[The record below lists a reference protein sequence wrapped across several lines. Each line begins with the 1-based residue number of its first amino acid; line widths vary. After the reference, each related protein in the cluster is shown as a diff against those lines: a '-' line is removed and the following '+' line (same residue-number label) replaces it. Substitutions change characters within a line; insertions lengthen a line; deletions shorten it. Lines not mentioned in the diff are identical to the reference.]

1 MDTGPGTIPNARFI
15 SETGLAAQF
24 AGLAEPVLVD
34 LGFRLVRVTITGR
47 EGSTVQIMAERPD
60 GTISVEDCAVISR
73 NLSPVLDAYDPM
85 SDRYTLEIS
94 SPGIDRPLVR
104 PSDFEDWA
112 GYEAKIEVREMISGR
127 KRFRGII
134 DGFEAGEVRFETD
147 VEGQGRQ
154 VIGLPVALI
163 AEARLVLTDE
173 LIREAL
179 QRAKQAAKAAGRTD
193 DLHDGAETDH
203 VPLTKTAAEDRD

>member
-1 MDTGPGTIPNARFI
+1 MLLEAGRRVV
-15 SETGLAAQF
+15 AAGHVVPIV
-24 AGLAEPVLVD
+24 ATCKESSH
-34 LGFRLVRVTITGR
+34 
-47 EGSTVQIMAERPD
+47 ESTSA
-60 GTISVEDCAVISR
+60 T
-73 NLSPVLDAYDPM
+73 
-85 SDRYTLEIS
+85 
-94 SPGIDRPLVR
+94 
-104 PSDFEDWA
+104 DFEDWA

-203 VPLTKTAAEDRD
+203 VPLPKTAAEDRD